1 MIASVGDAGSNRI
14 MLQIE
19 IECQHKRQMTCNY
32 HIVSATMIASIGE
45 VIASLREAIDI
56 YKRGG
61 DNNGK
66 VNE

>member
-1 MIASVGDAGSNRI
+1 MS
-14 MLQIE
+14 
-19 IECQHKRQMTCNY
+19 CNH

-45 VIASLREAIDI
+45 VIASPREAIDI
-56 YKRGG
+56 YKQGG